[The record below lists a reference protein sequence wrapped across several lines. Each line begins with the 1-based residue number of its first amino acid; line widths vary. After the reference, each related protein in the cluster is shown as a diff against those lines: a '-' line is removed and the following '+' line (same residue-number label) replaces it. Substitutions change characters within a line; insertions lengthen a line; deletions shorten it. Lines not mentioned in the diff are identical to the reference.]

1 MQAVVRY
8 HIRSMFAGF
17 SPRHVRTALSDVPS
31 IMPELLAVAGSLQ
44 AVADA
49 VFDRAS
55 VRLYDMPYRRRPV
68 QVRKGAWEDVAR
80 ARLTRH
86 SIEHEGTLRSSV
98 HFSNVYIVSSA
109 NVSGPGRLRTAC
121 FATVCRSSRTTFH
134 THRLSFPSTK
144 RPLSSV
150 FRRLVAL
157 SIVGP
162 FCCSVQCSRLHCFL
176 MAEPK
181 AR

>member
-17 SPRHVRTALSDVPS
+17 SPRHVRTVLSDVPS
-31 IMPELLAVAGSLQ
+31 IMPESLAVAGSLQ
-44 AVADA
+44 AVAGA

-55 VRLYDMPYRRRPV
+55 VRLYDMPYRGRVV

-109 NVSGPGRLRTAC
+109 NVSGRLRTAC

-150 FRRLVAL
+150 FRRSVAL

-162 FCCSVQCSRLHCFL
+162 FCCSVQCSCLHCFL

>member
-17 SPRHVRTALSDVPS
+17 SPRHVRTGSSDMPS
-31 IMPELLAVAGSLQ
+31 IMPDLLAVAGSLQ

-109 NVSGPGRLRTAC
+109 NVSGRLRTAC
-121 FATVCRSSRTTFH
+121 FATVCRSSRTTFQ

-144 RPLSSV
+144 RPSSSV